1 MGNSIKSIS
10 FPSPITVFG
19 GVLCPLFYG
28 LLWKQRVGLFSLWQ
42 FLDMAMMI
50 AEPNAAAAALTVEK
64 LLIYGADLIKRET
77 VTFVFCTDTN
87 TAHA

>member
-1 MGNSIKSIS
+1 M
-10 FPSPITVFG
+10 
-19 GVLCPLFYG
+19 
-28 LLWKQRVGLFSLWQ
+28 GLFSLWQ

>member
-64 LLIYGADLIKRET
+64 LLIYGADLIERET
-77 VTFVFCTDTN
+77 VTFVFGTDTN

>member
-64 LLIYGADLIKRET
+64 LLIYGADLIERET

>member
-64 LLIYGADLIKRET
+64 LLIYGADLIERET
-77 VTFVFCTDTN
+77 VTFVFCTS
-87 TAHA
+87 HA